1 MEKIRVKYF
10 DGKSSKGHHAALSL
24 LDGVWVIEYL
34 DKELNTE
41 LISWDVNKIES
52 YQSSTQIIRFKYGEF
67 PQQVIE
73 CSPEVYASLAK
84 HYPQIKII
92 DRNFVWIFKRGTKA
106 IIGLTLVF
114 VTVMT
119 CIYFFVLPPA
129 AEFIAGQIP
138 MKYET
143 ELGQTIYE
151 NSTKHTQINDS
162 LTHWVNDFSKHIQFD
177 TPYPIHITVVNED
190 VINAYAIPGG
200 EIVVY
205 SGIIQAMENKE
216 ELAALLAHE
225 VSHIHYRH
233 SLKSISRSLSGY
245 LFMSFV
251 FGDISGITAVL
262 AEHSQTF
269 ANLGYSRA
277 LEEEADRKGL
287 EILKANGISQ
297 YGFVNLFKRMKKEH
311 EGEAE
316 ASFKYLSSHPM
327 LNERIQYTQKEAET
341 QTSLGESQALD
352 VSWANIKRLAHANE

>member
-10 DGKSSKGHHAALSL
+10 DGKSSKGHNAALSL

-34 DKELNTE
+34 DKELNSE
-41 LISWDVNKIES
+41 LISWKVDQIES

-92 DRNFVWIFKRGTKA
+92 DKNFVWIFKRGTKA
-106 IIGLTLVF
+106 ILLLTLVF
-114 VTVMT
+114 FGLMT

-129 AEFIAGQIP
+129 AEIIAGQIP
-138 MKYET
+138 MKYEK
-143 ELGQTIYE
+143 ELGQSIYE
-151 NSTKHTQINDS
+151 SSMEHAEKNDS
-162 LTHWVNDFSKHIQFD
+162 MTYWVNEFAHHIQFN
-177 TPYPIHITVVNED
+177 THYPIHVTVVNED

-205 SGIIQAMENKE
+205 RRIIQEMENKE

-245 LFMSFV
+245 LFMTFV

-269 ANLGYSRA
+269 VSLGYSRA

-297 YGFVNLFKRMKKEH
+297 YGFVNLFQRMNKDHQDEKTLK
-311 EGEAE
+311 
-316 ASFKYLSSHPM
+316 FLSSHPM
-327 LNERIQYTQKEAET
+327 LTERIEYTKQEAQK
-341 QTSLGESQALD
+341 QTGLGENSDLD
-352 VSWANIKRLAHANE
+352 NSWAQIKRLAHADNQ